1 MSTLYLRSSN
11 PGTRKQNICKNVD
24 FNWLQNKSSTSLRM
38 GLRQAIM
45 GIVSLV
51 RCERDSRDFKARTSM
66 RAPRTLSTNN
76 MACYCSDFSIIPR
89 RSEWKLR
96 VIILRTNLV
105 WIFREKFENSSSVAR
120 ILNMTSYSIIPRRC
134 QDENGKEIYQNVNR
148 TYRACRA
155 IVFAT

>member
-1 MSTLYLRSSN
+1 
-11 PGTRKQNICKNVD
+11 
-24 FNWLQNKSSTSLRM
+24 
-38 GLRQAIM
+38 
-45 GIVSLV
+45 
-51 RCERDSRDFKARTSM
+51 M
-66 RAPRTLSTNN
+66 RETVGTLSKDDNEGYEN
-76 MACYCSDFSIIPR
+76 VVYKYYGLYCSDFSIIPR
-89 RSEWKLR
+89 RSESKLR

-120 ILNMTSYSIIPRRC
+120 VLNMTSYSIIPRRC